1 MPMGAEVM
9 LNTTGTKSRVF
20 MREKNCKYAIGVF
33 FMSMNT
39 VQGEY
44 ETPTRMQVHA
54 MLQPVVVEMRHSSCE
69 KLGMVSR

>member
-1 MPMGAEVM
+1 
-9 LNTTGTKSRVF
+9 
-20 MREKNCKYAIGVF
+20 MREKNCRYAIGVF